1 MNNNNV
7 PAILRSLIVYGICVP
22 LAIFLGYSLAN
33 PLDINTLG
41 FYGVVAALLV
51 SPIFLRWHR
60 EILVFS
66 WSSSIAVFILPGAP
80 NLWLVMV
87 VVSLTISVLERIIN
101 SDLKFIQVPPVTWP
115 LLAFVAVVIVTA
127 ELTGGIGLKAFGGS
141 VYGGKK
147 YVYIFISVLSYF
159 ALTARPIS
167 ARQANLFV
175 ALFFLGKTTSMVG
188 DLFQS
193 APDWLHPLFL
203 VFPPTIDTDGP
214 IELGTT
220 RLSGTTNAAL
230 AIFFFLLARYGVRG
244 IFMTGRI
251 WRVALVLI
259 LFVATFLGGYR
270 TALAL
275 FVVAFL
281 MMFYLE
287 KMHRTPLLLVLLMV
301 GALSSLAI
309 VPLAHKLPFTFQ
321 RALSFLPLDLD
332 GEAAASADDS
342 TEWRMQM
349 WTALLPQIPEHL
361 LLGKGLA
368 FSSADYDEMMTGNYI
383 LQNKAEKFD
392 ASEGSLALANDFH
405 NGMISLV
412 IPFGIWGVLTA
423 VWLILAGL
431 WVLWRNM
438 KYCRPEIKL
447 ACNMLFVLY
456 FYEALNFLSC
466 FGGLQIAS
474 ELASFIGYLGL
485 SIALNN
491 GVCQQPEEVLAA
503 RRPAHIPFR
512 GLPRPRPAFQR

>member
-1 MNNNNV
+1 MNSNNV
-7 PAILRSLIVYGICVP
+7 PAILRSLIIYGICVP
-22 LAIFLGYSLAN
+22 LAIFVGYSLAN

-41 FYGVVAALLV
+41 FYGVVAALLI

-60 EILVFS
+60 EMLVFS
-66 WSSSIAVFILPGAP
+66 WFCSILVFILPGSP

-101 SDLKFIQVPPVTWP
+101 SDLKFISVPQVTWP
-115 LLAFVAVVIVTA
+115 LLAFLAVVIITA
-127 ELTGGIGLKAFGGS
+127 ELTGGIGLRSFGGS

-147 YVYIFISVLSYF
+147 YVYLIISALSYF
-159 ALTARPIS
+159 AITARPIPVNK
-167 ARQANLFV
+167 ANLFV
-175 ALFFLGKTTSMVG
+175 ALFFLGRVTMVVG
-188 DLFQS
+188 DFFQW
-193 APDWLHPLFL
+193 APGWLHPLFMI
-203 VFPPTIDTDGP
+203 FPPNMDIEGP
-214 IELGTT
+214 VEVGTT
-220 RLSGTTNAAL
+220 RLIGITNGAIS
-230 AIFFFLLARYGVRG
+230 IFFFMLAKYGVRG
-244 IFMTGRI
+244 IFMTGKISRI
-251 WRVALVLI
+251 AMVIV
-259 LFVATFLGGYR
+259 LFVLTFLGGFR
-270 TALAL
+270 TSVAL
-275 FVVAFL
+275 FLVGFL

-301 GALSSLAI
+301 GALSAVAV

-332 GEAAASADDS
+332 GEAVASADDS
-342 TEWRMQM
+342 TEWRMKM

-368 FSSADYDEMMTGNYI
+368 FSASDYDEMMTGNYI
-383 LQNKAEKFD
+383 LQNKAETFD
-392 ASEGSLALANDFH
+392 ASEGSLALSSDFH

-423 VWLILAGL
+423 VWFILAGL
-431 WVLWRNM
+431 WVMWRNM

-447 ACNMLFVLY
+447 ACSMLFVMY

-466 FGGLQIAS
+466 FAGLQIAA
-474 ELASFIGYLGL
+474 ELAYFIGYLGL

-491 GVCQQPEEVLAA
+491 GVCQPTEEVLAA